1 MIKKQTKIIL
11 SKKSAKEYEELNKL
25 VYQEKRKGVASSFHQ
40 TLLKSIERTKEL
52 LKANPFYGNPL
63 SKKLIPKELITK
75 YEVANLWR
83 VELPNRWRLIYTI
96 TGDEIKIICFI
107 LDYMDHKKYNKLF
120 RYK

>member
-120 RYK
+120 GYK